1 MQANPAIVREIEFV
15 PDLVCVDPQLAA
27 VAFP

>member
-1 MQANPAIVREIEFV
+1 MPANPATVREIEFV
-15 PDLVCVDPQLAA
+15 PDLVRVDPQLAA